1 MNGVKSSIIH
11 ERSNIIP
18 IKKISSTEDMT
29 AFSTTY
35 SLKQNLFD
43 PSKASPPNGFMLKL
57 HQRMRV
63 YDNDVK
69 VVN

>member
-43 PSKASPPNGFMLKL
+43 PSKASPPNGSM
-57 HQRMRV
+57 
-63 YDNDVK
+63 
-69 VVN
+69 